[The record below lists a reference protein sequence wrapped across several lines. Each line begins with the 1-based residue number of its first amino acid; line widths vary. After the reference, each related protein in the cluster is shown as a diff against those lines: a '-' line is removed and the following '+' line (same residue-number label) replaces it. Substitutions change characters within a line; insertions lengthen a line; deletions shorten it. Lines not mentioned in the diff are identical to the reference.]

1 MGRDKAL
8 LELDEPGIT
17 LLEKTASLVKLVA
30 GSVTVVGGEE
40 RYGNLGLPVMAD
52 LIPEIGP
59 HKIGPMGGL
68 ITILKRTQAE
78 WNLLVAC
85 DMPHLNVELLR
96 NLLLAAVESN
106 ADCVLAE
113 GPDGRLHPLCAVYH
127 RRCLPEVGRLISNKC
142 FTMHRLIEI
151 LDAKHWFV
159 ADNRLL
165 GNVNTPADLALE
177 TGANAP

>member
-59 HKIGPMGGL
+59 MGGL
-68 ITILKRTQAE
+68 VSILRTTQAE

>member
-59 HKIGPMGGL
+59 MGGL
-68 ITILKRTQAE
+68 VSILRTTQAE

-142 FTMHRLIEI
+142 FTMNSLIEI